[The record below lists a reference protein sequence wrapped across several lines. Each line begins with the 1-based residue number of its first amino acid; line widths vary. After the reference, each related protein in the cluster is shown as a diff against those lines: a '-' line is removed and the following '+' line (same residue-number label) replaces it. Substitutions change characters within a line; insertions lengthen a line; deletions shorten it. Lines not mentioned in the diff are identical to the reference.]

1 MNLLNKLERKLGRYA
16 IPNLSLYLIL
26 CYGCGYLISLI
37 NSSFL
42 NYLTLNPYLILH
54 GQVWRLFTW
63 ILIPPTRLDFWTI
76 IMLYFYYSIGTNL
89 ERTWG
94 VFYYNVYLFM
104 GMFFTVLGSFLL
116 MGVSYIPAVGL
127 NASIQLYGARTISQL
142 FRKVLVPTI
151 SICQFSLVLP
161 LRFQKCKCF

>member
-63 ILIPPTRLDFWTI
+63 ILIPPTRLDF
-76 IMLYFYYSIGTNL
+76 LDDYYVVFLLFYWYKLRTNVGCFL
-89 ERTWG
+89 LQCILVYG
-94 VFYYNVYLFM
+94 DVFY
-104 GMFFTVLGSFLL
+104 GIG
-116 MGVSYIPAVGL
+116 
-127 NASIQLYGARTISQL
+127 
-142 FRKVLVPTI
+142 
-151 SICQFSLVLP
+151 
-161 LRFQKCKCF
+161 